1 LVIEDAMVLGAT
13 GMSTI
18 DHQSQITNTLALE
31 EHRPLFGV
39 SPYMAMYNAR
49 MVRRPLKGLVGLLL
63 LVLLPAC
70 LQLAC
75 SSRDVGKDLKIVD
88 ARTGWYD
95 AGIVDGKNKIVPS
108 IAFRLQNVSQE
119 EIARV
124 QVNAVFYRIDETA
137 PWGDYY
143 APAIGSDGL
152 QPTATGN
159 ELVLRG
165 TLGYTSEDQS
175 RAEILADHRFVD
187 VKVQVFGKHGSRT
200 WVKMGEF
207 PIERK
212 LLTAARK

>member
-1 LVIEDAMVLGAT
+1 
-13 GMSTI
+13 MSCPPG
-18 DHQSQITNTLALE
+18 N
-31 EHRPLFGV
+31 HRAVPGV
-39 SPYMAMYNAR
+39 SPYMPMYNAR
-49 MVRRPLKGLVGLLL
+49 MPRWSVRNLAALVVF
-63 LVLLPAC
+63 VLLPTG

-75 SSRDVGKDLKIVD
+75 SRSRDVSKDLKIVD

-95 AGIVDGKNKIVPS
+95 AGIVQGKNKIVPS

-124 QVNAVFYRIDETA
+124 QVNAIFHRINEKE

-143 APAIGSDGL
+143 APAIGSEGL
-152 QPTATGN
+152 QPSATGN

-165 TLGYTSEDQS
+165 TLGYTSPDQS

-187 VKVQVFGKHGSRT
+187 VKVEVFGKHGSRT

-212 LLTAARK
+212 LLTAAPAR

>member
-1 LVIEDAMVLGAT
+1 M
-13 GMSTI
+13 
-18 DHQSQITNTLALE
+18 
-31 EHRPLFGV
+31 
-39 SPYMAMYNAR
+39 
-49 MVRRPLKGLVGLLL
+49 KGLLGVTA
-63 LVLLPAC
+63 LVLLPMC
-70 LQLAC
+70 LQAC
-75 SSRDVGKDLKIVD
+75 SGSRDVGKDLKIVD

-124 QVNAVFYRIDETA
+124 QVNAIFRQINETA

-143 APAIGSDGL
+143 APAIGSEGL
-152 QPTATGN
+152 KPTATGN

-165 TLGYTSEDQS
+165 NLGYTSPDQS
-175 RAEILADHRFVD
+175 RAQMLVDRRFVD
-187 VKVQVFGKHGSRT
+187 VKVEVFGKHGSKT

-212 LLTAARK
+212 LLTAAAATPTPK